1 MTDYRQ
7 VLGEILDGLLAIPVP
22 MEVNIESWSQFV
34 TGRQELIDELALL
47 VDSAPT
53 LVQGLLMGEFA
64 DDLEEAMS
72 RVDEGITRLKL
83 ELSAVTQEMEV
94 ARKSAVLVQQ
104 QKRAKTSPGLLLGV
118 G

>member
-7 VLGEILDGLLAIPVP
+7 VLGEILEGLLVIPVP

-34 TGRQELIDELALL
+34 TDRQELIDELALL

-53 LVQGLLMGEFA
+53 LVHGLLMGEFA
-64 DDLEEAMS
+64 DDLEEVIS
-72 RVDEGITRLKL
+72 RVDDGVTRLKF
-83 ELSAVTQEMEV
+83 ELSAVSEEMEV

-104 QKRAKTSPGLLLGV
+104 QKRAKSLPGELLGV